1 MAHGAQTEALCAHFE
16 KARGCLPGPALGTLR
31 ESALQAFVRSG
42 FPTRRDEAWKYTS
55 LDRLA
60 RTDFDP
66 LAAAVEVDTSPW
78 RGFFVADAHR
88 IVIVNGRF
96 DTAASHIGGL
106 PEGVRLAP
114 LSAAVE
120 DPDGLQPGTVDGAPL
135 AALNTAFMR
144 EGLVLQLEDGAV
156 LERPVQVMHVACGT
170 GPDIALHS
178 RSVVVAGEASR
189 ATVVETFVGS
199 GSARSWTNS
208 VTEIR
213 VGREARL
220 SHVKLQAEAPG
231 AYHTALTETRLDRD
245 AAYSAAVL
253 ATGAALSRNEIKVAL
268 DDAGASCDIRGGV
281 LLRGRQHGDNTTEI
295 DHRAGHA
302 DSNQIFRNVL
312 DDRARSVFQ
321 GGVAVGAG
329 AIGTNSQQSNRNL
342 LLSRGA
348 RADSKPEL
356 RILADD
362 VKCAHGA
369 TVGELDPNAMFYL
382 VSRGVPPGEARNLLI
397 HAFVAEVVE
406 GAPEGSARDHLKQSV
421 AQGMGGAAA

>member
-1 MAHGAQTEALCAHFE
+1 MAHGVQTEALCAHFE

-31 ESALQAFVRSG
+31 ESALQAFFRSG
-42 FPTRRDEAWKYTS
+42 FPTRCDEAWKYTS

-66 LAAAVEVDTSPW
+66 LAATVEVDTSPW
-78 RGFFVADAHR
+78 RDFFVADAHR
-88 IVIVNGRF
+88 IVIVHGRF
-96 DTAASHIGGL
+96 DTAASHIGRL

-120 DPDGLQPGTVDGAPL
+120 DPDGLQPGAVDGAPL

-144 EGLVLQLEDGAV
+144 EGLVLRLEDGAV
-156 LERPVQVMHVACGT
+156 LERPVQVMHVVCET
-170 GPDIALHS
+170 GSDIAVHS
-178 RSVVVAGEASR
+178 RNVIVAGEASR
-189 ATVVETFVGS
+189 TTVVETFVGS
-199 GSARSWTNS
+199 GSARSWTNT
-208 VTEIR
+208 VTEVR
-213 VGREARL
+213 VSRGAHL

-231 AYHTALTETRLDRD
+231 AYHTALTEARLDRD

-253 ATGAALSRNEIKVAL
+253 ATGAALSRNEIKVVL
-268 DDAGASCDIRGGV
+268 EDAYAACDIRGGM

-295 DHRAGHA
+295 NHCAGHA
-302 DSNQIFRNVL
+302 ESNQIFRNVL

-321 GGVAVGAG
+321 GGVAVGTG

-369 TVGELDPNAMFYL
+369 TVGELDRNAMFYL
-382 VSRGVPPGEARNLLI
+382 ISRGVPPAEARNLLI
-397 HAFVAEVVE
+397 RAFVAEVVE
-406 GAPEGSARDHLKQSV
+406 GAPEGSARDHLQQAV
-421 AQGMGGAAA
+421 EQWMGGTAA

>member
-16 KARGCLPGPALGTLR
+16 KARERLPGSALGTLR
-31 ESALQAFVRSG
+31 ERALRDFVRSG

-55 LDRLA
+55 LDRLV

-66 LAAAVEVDTSPW
+66 LAAAAEVDMSPW
-78 RGFFVADAHR
+78 RDFLVADAHR

-96 DTAASHIGGL
+96 DAVASCVDGL
-106 PEGVRLAP
+106 PEGVGLVP

-120 DPDGLQPGTVDGAPL
+120 DPDGLRPGAVDGAPL

-144 EGLVLQLEDGAV
+144 EGLVLRLGNGVA

-178 RSVVVAGEASR
+178 RSVVVAGKASR
-189 ATVVETFVGS
+189 ATLVETFVGS

-213 VGREARL
+213 IGCGAHL

-231 AYHTALTETRLDRD
+231 AYHTALTEARLERD
-245 AAYSAAVL
+245 ASYSAAAL
-253 ATGAALSRNEIKVAL
+253 ATGARLSRNEIKVAL
-268 DDAGASCDIRGGV
+268 EDAGAVCDIRGGV

-302 DSNQIFRNVL
+302 ESNQIFRNVL

-321 GGVAVGAG
+321 GGVVVGAG
-329 AIGTNSQQSNRNL
+329 AAGTNSQQSNRNL

-369 TVGELDPNAMFYL
+369 TVGELDRNTMFYL
-382 VSRGVPPGEARNLLI
+382 VSRGVPPHEARNLLI
-397 HAFVAEVVE
+397 RAFVAEVVE
-406 GAPEGSARDHLKQSV
+406 GAPEGGAQDHLQRAV
-421 AQGMGGAAA
+421 VQWMAGGAS

>member
-1 MAHGAQTEALCAHFE
+1 MAQAAQAEALCAHFE
-16 KARGCLPGPALGTLR
+16 KARAHLPGPALGTLR
-31 ESALQAFVRSG
+31 ESALQAFVRAG

-60 RTDFDP
+60 RTDFNP
-66 LAAAVEVDTSPW
+66 LAAAAEVDTSPW
-78 RGFFVADAHR
+78 RDFLLADAHR
-88 IVIVNGRF
+88 ILVVNGRF
-96 DTAASHIGGL
+96 HAAGSAIGRL
-106 PEGVRLAP
+106 PEGVSLAP

-120 DPDGLQPGTVDGAPL
+120 DPNGVRPGAVGDAPL

-144 EGLVLQLEDGAV
+144 EGLVLRLDDGAA
-156 LERPVQVMHVACGT
+156 LERPVQVMHVASGT

-189 ATVVETFVGS
+189 ATLVETFVGS
-199 GSARSWTNS
+199 GSARSWTNA

-213 VGREARL
+213 LGRGARL
-220 SHVKLQAEAPG
+220 SHVKLQAEDPG
-231 AYHTALTETRLDRD
+231 AYHTALTEVRLMGD
-245 AAYSAAVL
+245 AAYSAAAL
-253 ATGAALSRNEIKVAL
+253 ATGAALSRNETKVAIEEP
-268 DDAGASCDIRGGV
+268 GAACDVRGGV

-302 DSNQIFRNVL
+302 ASDQVFRNVL

-321 GGVAVGAG
+321 GGVAVSPGAV
-329 AIGTNSQQSNRNL
+329 GTNSRQSNRNL

-362 VKCAHGA
+362 VRCAHGA
-369 TVGELDPNAMFYL
+369 TVGELDRNAMFYL

-397 HAFVAEVVE
+397 RAFVAEIVD
-406 GAPEGSARDHLKQSV
+406 GAPEGGARDHLQRAV
-421 AQGMGGAAA
+421 ALWMEGAAA